1 MAIDDVFTLFLFLFF
16 HHFDALYKMRR
27 EEIERIPSIM
37 KKSVGNFSRDNIVFL
52 QKKKCTKA
60 LASKM

>member
-27 EEIERIPSIM
+27 EEIERISSIM

-52 QKKKCTKA
+52 QKKCTKA